1 MDEEMNQ
8 LQQEPEVKEQGGS
21 ITFANDVLATI
32 AGIAACDIP
41 GVAGM
46 SGGFKDGIVELLG
59 KKNFTKGIKITV
71 KENAVTVD
79 IQIVVDYG
87 VSVPEVC
94 KNIQDSVS
102 KALETMTGL
111 AVSAINISIQGVKFK
126 ELNAPGEEP
135 AEEEKKEK

>member
-46 SGGFKDGIVELLG
+46 SGGWDR
-59 KKNFTKGIKITV
+59 
-71 KENAVTVD
+71 
-79 IQIVVDYG
+79 
-87 VSVPEVC
+87 
-94 KNIQDSVS
+94 
-102 KALETMTGL
+102 
-111 AVSAINISIQGVKFK
+111 
-126 ELNAPGEEP
+126 
-135 AEEEKKEK
+135 

>member
-59 KKNFTKGIKITV
+59 KKNFTFWGI
-71 KENAVTVD
+71 
-79 IQIVVDYG
+79 
-87 VSVPEVC
+87 
-94 KNIQDSVS
+94 
-102 KALETMTGL
+102 
-111 AVSAINISIQGVKFK
+111 AIPVYAGILFYERKRRHHI
-126 ELNAPGEEP
+126 
-135 AEEEKKEK
+135 